1 MDQAMNFIW
10 SAALYVNLAIWSVI
24 GFLCWIPLLFR
35 STAALSAAI
44 MVSTL
49 TQADTSHLRTSY
61 ENAVNFY
68 SRGFQTIFNILGPQT
83 RHLQQSAG
91 NAPRTAIQWDR
102 VLVEFLWSSLFWAT
116 FLFGV
121 WRLFS

>member
-1 MDQAMNFIW
+1 MSFIW
-10 SAALYVNLAIWSVI
+10 SAAFYVNLAIWSVI
-24 GFLCWIPLLFR
+24 GFICWIPLLFR

-49 TQADTSHLRTSY
+49 TQADTSHLRVNY

-68 SRGFQTIFNILGPQT
+68 SRGFQTIFNILGSQS
-83 RHLQQSAG
+83 RNLQPANG
-91 NAPRTAIQWDR
+91 ALPRAEIQWDR
-102 VLVEFLWSSLFWAT
+102 VLVEFLWSFMFWGT

-121 WRLFS
+121 YRMLFY